1 MPPARSRGVAGRLRV
16 ASHERSARAPRACQ
30 RRRHGAGGLPLNP
43 QPRSDRFAF
52 KTADALRRRADALGI
67 TLPYDEDVRILLEE
81 TAVGGRRVP
90 NRIAAQ
96 PMEGCDASPDG
107 APTELTLRR
116 YERFGAGGAGLIWV
130 EATGIAPDAR
140 ANSRQLCITPAT
152 WPGFRSLVEVAR
164 AAARQRFGPKH
175 DPYLVLQL
183 THSGRFSRTAPAG
196 GRRIACASPYLD
208 REPLPAWTDGQLD
221 GVAGAF
227 VTAARLAA
235 RAGFDAVDIKACH
248 GYLLHELLGAHTR
261 ANSRYGG
268 PFENRTRLLLDIVSA
283 VGGEVPEAAVAVRVS
298 ATDGVPFPYGFGV
311 PPDGSAGIDL
321 DEPKRLVH
329 LLRGA
334 GCALLNVTA
343 GIPTIGPHL
352 NRPFDR
358 PVAGTAASPEHP
370 LAGVSRLLA
379 LAAALQAEVPSV
391 PVVATGFS
399 WLRQFWPPV
408 AAGLLKSG
416 GAQFAGV
423 GRGMFAYPD
432 APAALMAR
440 GTLDAVKCCIA
451 CSRCTELMRMGST
464 AGCAVRDHPLYA
476 GLHRRDVGA
485 ART

>member
-1 MPPARSRGVAGRLRV
+1 VAGHLRV
-16 ASHERSARAPRACQ
+16 ASDERPARAPRACQ
-30 RRRHGAGGLPLNP
+30 RRRHGAGGPPLNP

-107 APTELTLRR
+107 APTELTMRR

-130 EATGIAPDAR
+130 EATGVAPDAR
-140 ANSRQLCITPAT
+140 ANPRQLCITPAT

-164 AAARQRFGPKH
+164 TAARQRFGPKH

-196 GRRIACASPYLD
+196 ERRVACPSPHLD
-208 REPLPAWTDGQLD
+208 REPLPAWTDEQLD
-221 GVAGAF
+221 RVAGAF
-227 VTAARLAA
+227 VVAARLAA

-268 PFENRTRLLLDIVSA
+268 SFENRTRLLLDIVSA
-283 VGGEVPEAAVAVRVS
+283 VGSEVPEAAVAVRLN

-321 DEPKRLVH
+321 DEPKRLVR

-343 GIPTIGPHL
+343 GIPTFGPHL

-358 PVAGTAASPEHP
+358 PVAGTAPSPEHP

-416 GAQFAGV
+416 GAHFAGV

-440 GTLDAVKCCIA
+440 GTLDPVKCCIA
-451 CSRCTELMRMGST
+451 CSRCTELMRLGRT

-476 GLHRRDVGA
+476 ALHRDA
-485 ART
+485 ARAAGSAT